1 MSMRSPALAILLLAA
16 AAIPAVAQTGAR
28 LSGRVVERGS
38 DSGIAGATIETGSR
52 QVLSDFEGR
61 FVIDELPLGTHSV
74 AIKAYGYSP
83 REVSVRLTGDT
94 SIVVPL
100 DPAPISLD
108 SLLVEGRTITV
119 RGEVYERGDD
129 RGLLD
134 VEIRVEPDHE
144 SYTNS
149 AGRFKLEDIPAGP
162 PLRFS
167 VRGFGFLPIES
178 VLSAFED
185 TTLVIHLEA
194 DSVAQRMIQQ
204 QVERIENRARPHAT
218 AVMPALDREYLLR
231 NRNATALDIVQTR
244 YGLFLGR
251 IKCILIDDRQSY
263 NGLAELAHFLPDE
276 LERVEVLLRGVM
288 LRIYTRDYLR
298 ERLGQAGKLPTP
310 VYVPGSPPFCR

>member
-1 MSMRSPALAILLLAA
+1 MRSPGLAILFLAA
-16 AAIPAVAQTGAR
+16 AAIPAVAQTGAQ

-38 DSGIAGATIETGSR
+38 DSGIAGATIETGTR
-52 QVLSDFEGR
+52 HVLSDFEGR
-61 FVIDELPLGTHSV
+61 FVIDDLPLGTHSV
-74 AIKAYGYSP
+74 AINAYGYSA
-83 REVSVRLTGDT
+83 REVSVRLMSDT
-94 SIVVPL
+94 AIVVQL
-100 DPAPISLD
+100 APAPITLD

-144 SYTNS
+144 TYTNS

-185 TTLVIHLEA
+185 TTLVIHLET
-194 DSVAQRMIQQ
+194 DSLAQRMIRQ

-251 IKCILIDDRQSY
+251 IRCILIDDRQTY

-276 LERVEVLLRGVM
+276 LERIEVLLRGIM
-288 LRIYTRDYLR
+288 LRIYTREYLR
-298 ERLGQAGKLPTP
+298 ERLGQAGKLPAP
-310 VYVPGSPPFCR
+310 VFVPGSPPLCR